1 MRPTSIASS
10 GQETS
15 SERSAVVIARRL
27 RQRERAKDRPTSGGD
42 GRADN
47 LLGGLVEQALDGRGR
62 LGAHALPV
70 RDAIE
75 VGRILGA
82 WGIKGGIKVLP
93 FAADPQALFSAK
105 RWFLKPAES
114 VKPPAAKPGKIAK
127 PLPGPA
133 HKTPA
138 RKAALAAPLPFALN
152 VNGVRDQ
159 GDAIVALAPEIA
171 DRDAAEAMKGV
182 RVFVSRST
190 FPAPDPDEFY
200 WIDLIGLTVSN
211 RDGVVLG
218 DVIGL
223 IDTGPHC
230 VLRVKP
236 AVAAAALASDGVAEA
251 ALKANG
257 SANPVVAAPVEP
269 AADERL
275 IPFVDAY
282 VDTVDIPGRRIVVDW
297 GLDY

>member
-1 MRPTSIASS
+1 MTDPTK
-10 GQETS
+10 QEDLS
-15 SERSAVVIARRL
+15 WPE
-27 RQRERAKDRPTSGGD
+27 
-42 GRADN
+42 
-47 LLGGLVEQALDGRGR
+47 
-62 LGAHALPV
+62 
-70 RDAIE
+70 DAIE

-105 RWFLKPAES
+105 VWFLKPAES
-114 VKPPAAKPGKIAK
+114 AKPPSAAASGNPLKPGKAAVI
-127 PLPGPA
+127 PA

-138 RKAALAAPLPFALN
+138 QKAALAAPLPFALS
-152 VNGVRDQ
+152 VKGVRDQ
-159 GDAIVALAPEIA
+159 GDAIVCTAPEIP

-182 RVFVSRST
+182 RVFVSRAT
-190 FPAPDPDEFY
+190 FPQPDADEFY
-200 WIDLIGLTVSN
+200 WIDLIGLSVVN
-211 RDGVVLG
+211 RDNAALG

-236 AVAAAALASDGVAEA
+236 VAAEGQGD
-251 ALKANG
+251 
-257 SANPVVAAPVEP
+257 APAEP

-275 IPFVDAY
+275 IPFVEAY
-282 VDTVDIPGRRIVVDW
+282 VDSVDIAGRRIVVDW

>member
-1 MRPTSIASS
+1 MTASVGEEDVS
-10 GQETS
+10 WPE
-15 SERSAVVIARRL
+15 
-27 RQRERAKDRPTSGGD
+27 
-42 GRADN
+42 
-47 LLGGLVEQALDGRGR
+47 
-62 LGAHALPV
+62 
-70 RDAIE
+70 DAIE

-93 FAADPQALFSAK
+93 FAADPQALFSAR

-114 VKPPAAKPGKIAK
+114 TKPPSLKPGKTA
-127 PLPGPA
+127 PVPA

-138 RKAALAAPLPFALN
+138 QKAALAAPLPLALT

-182 RVFVSRST
+182 RVFVSRAT

-200 WIDLIGLTVSN
+200 WIDLIGLAVSN
-211 RDGVVLG
+211 RDGAALGEVV
-218 DVIGL
+218 GL

-236 AVAAAALASDGVAEA
+236 PAIEA
-251 ALKANG
+251 ASGDVPA
-257 SANPVVAAPVEP
+257 EP

-275 IPFVDAY
+275 IPFVEAY
-282 VDTVDIPGRRIVVDW
+282 VDAVDMPGRRITVDW

>member
-1 MRPTSIASS
+1 MTDPTK
-10 GQETS
+10 QEDLS
-15 SERSAVVIARRL
+15 WPE
-27 RQRERAKDRPTSGGD
+27 
-42 GRADN
+42 
-47 LLGGLVEQALDGRGR
+47 
-62 LGAHALPV
+62 
-70 RDAIE
+70 DAIE

-93 FAADPQALFSAK
+93 FASDPQALFSAK
-105 RWFLKPAES
+105 VWFLKPAES
-114 VKPPAAKPGKIAK
+114 AKPPSAAASANPLKPGKAAVI
-127 PLPGPA
+127 PA

-138 RKAALAAPLPFALN
+138 QKAALAAPLPFALH
-152 VNGVRDQ
+152 VKGVRDQ
-159 GDAIVALAPEIA
+159 GDAIVCTAPEIP

-190 FPAPDPDEFY
+190 FPQPDADEFY
-200 WIDLIGLTVSN
+200 WIDLIGLSVFN
-211 RDGVVLG
+211 RDNAALG

-236 AVAAAALASDGVAEA
+236 VAAEPAGEA
-251 ALKANG
+251 PA
-257 SANPVVAAPVEP
+257 EP

-275 IPFVDAY
+275 IPFVEAY
-282 VDTVDIPGRRIVVDW
+282 VDSVDIAGRRIVVDW

>member
-1 MRPTSIASS
+1 MTDPVQ
-10 GQETS
+10 QE
-15 SERSAVVIARRL
+15 
-27 RQRERAKDRPTSGGD
+27 
-42 GRADN
+42 
-47 LLGGLVEQALDGRGR
+47 GLSWPE
-62 LGAHALPV
+62 
-70 RDAIE
+70 DAIE

-105 RWFLKPAES
+105 RWFLKPPES
-114 VKPPAAKPGKIAK
+114 VKPPSAAASVNPLKPPKA
-127 PLPGPA
+127 PVVPA

-138 RKAALAAPLPFALN
+138 QKAALAAPLPFALN

-159 GDAIVALAPEIA
+159 GDAIVALAPEIP

-200 WIDLIGLTVSN
+200 WIDLIGLAVSN
-211 RDGVVLG
+211 REGVALG

-236 AVAAAALASDGVAEA
+236 PAAGDVAA
-251 ALKANG
+251 
-257 SANPVVAAPVEP
+257 EP

-275 IPFVDAY
+275 IPFVEAY
-282 VDTVDIPGRRIVVDW
+282 VDSVDIPGRRVVVDW

>member
-1 MRPTSIASS
+1 MAAA
-10 GQETS
+10 
-15 SERSAVVIARRL
+15 ER
-27 RQRERAKDRPTSGGD
+27 
-42 GRADN
+42 
-47 LLGGLVEQALDGRGR
+47 VEDVSW
-62 LGAHALPV
+62 PE
-70 RDAIE
+70 DAIE

-105 RWFLKPAES
+105 VWFLKPAES
-114 VKPPAAKPGKIAK
+114 VKPPSVVKPGK
-127 PLPGPA
+127 PEVVPA

-138 RKAALAAPLPFALN
+138 QKAALAAPLPVALH
-152 VNGVRDQ
+152 VTGVRDQ
-159 GDAIVALAPEIA
+159 GDAIVALAPEIP

-182 RVFVSRST
+182 RVFVSRAT
-190 FPAPDPDEFY
+190 FPKPDDDEFY
-200 WIDLIGLTVSN
+200 WIDLIGLAVFN
-211 RDGVVLG
+211 RDDVALG

-236 AVAAAALASDGVAEA
+236 VSVQGPAEGEA
-251 ALKANG
+251 APA
-257 SANPVVAAPVEP
+257 EP

-282 VDTVDIPGRRIVVDW
+282 VDSVDIPGRRIVVDW

>member
-1 MRPTSIASS
+1 MTVP
-10 GQETS
+10 
-15 SERSAVVIARRL
+15 
-27 RQRERAKDRPTSGGD
+27 ERAEDVSWP
-42 GRADN
+42 
-47 LLGGLVEQALDGRGR
+47 E
-62 LGAHALPV
+62 
-70 RDAIE
+70 DAIE

-93 FAADPQALFSAK
+93 FAADPQALFSAA
-105 RWFLKPAES
+105 RWYLKPAES
-114 VKPPAAKPGKIAK
+114 VKPPSLPAVTRPGKTPK

-138 RKAALAAPLPFALN
+138 QKAALAAPMPLALN
-152 VNGVRDQ
+152 VNGVREQ
-159 GDAIVALAPEIA
+159 GDAIVALAPEIP

-182 RVFVSRST
+182 RIFVSRST

-200 WIDLIGLTVSN
+200 WIDLIGLSVAN
-211 RDGVVLG
+211 RDGVALG

-236 AVAAAALASDGVAEA
+236 VAAAAQDGSPA
-251 ALKANG
+251 
-257 SANPVVAAPVEP
+257 AAPAEPAEP

-282 VDTVDIPGRRIVVDW
+282 VDSVDIPGRRIVVDW

>member
-1 MRPTSIASS
+1 MTA
-10 GQETS
+10 T
-15 SERSAVVIARRL
+15 
-27 RQRERAKDRPTSGGD
+27 ERAEDAGWP
-42 GRADN
+42 
-47 LLGGLVEQALDGRGR
+47 E
-62 LGAHALPV
+62 
-70 RDAIE
+70 DAIE

-93 FAADPQALFSAK
+93 FASDPQALFSAS

-114 VKPPAAKPGKIAK
+114 VKPPSLAAAVSRPAARAAK

-138 RKAALAAPLPFALN
+138 QKAALAAPLPPVLS
-152 VNGVRDQ
+152 VSGVREQ

-182 RVFVSRST
+182 RVFVSRAA
-190 FPAPDPDEFY
+190 FPAPEADEFY
-200 WIDLIGLTVSN
+200 WIDLIGLDVAN
-211 RDGVVLG
+211 REGVALG
-218 DVIGL
+218 EVVGL

-236 AVAAAALASDGVAEA
+236 VAVDVGAAVPD
-251 ALKANG
+251 
-257 SANPVVAAPVEP
+257 EP
-269 AADERL
+269 AAGQPVPDERL

-282 VDTVDIPGRRIVVDW
+282 VDSVDLPGRRIVVDW

>member
-1 MRPTSIASS
+1 MTEK
-10 GQETS
+10 QEDLAWP
-15 SERSAVVIARRL
+15 E
-27 RQRERAKDRPTSGGD
+27 
-42 GRADN
+42 
-47 LLGGLVEQALDGRGR
+47 
-62 LGAHALPV
+62 
-70 RDAIE
+70 DAIE

-93 FAADPQALFSAK
+93 FAADPQALLSAK
-105 RWFLKPAES
+105 VWFLKPAES
-114 VKPPAAKPGKIAK
+114 AKPPSAAASTNPLKPAK
-127 PLPGPA
+127 AAVTPA

-138 RKAALAAPLPFALN
+138 QKAALAAPLPFALN
-152 VNGVRDQ
+152 VQGVRDQ
-159 GDAIVALAPEIA
+159 GDAIVATAPEIP

-200 WIDLIGLTVSN
+200 WIDLIGLSVSN
-211 RDGVVLG
+211 REGVALG
-218 DVIGL
+218 DVVGL

-236 AVAAAALASDGVAEA
+236 AAAGDVPA
-251 ALKANG
+251 
-257 SANPVVAAPVEP
+257 EP

-275 IPFVDAY
+275 IPFVEAY
-282 VDTVDIPGRRIVVDW
+282 VDSVDIPGRRIVVDW

>member
-1 MRPTSIASS
+1 MTLTEK
-10 GQETS
+10 QEDLS
-15 SERSAVVIARRL
+15 WPE
-27 RQRERAKDRPTSGGD
+27 
-42 GRADN
+42 
-47 LLGGLVEQALDGRGR
+47 
-62 LGAHALPV
+62 
-70 RDAIE
+70 DAIE

-93 FAADPQALFSAK
+93 FAADPQALFAAK

-114 VKPPAAKPGKIAK
+114 AKPPSAAASVNPLKPAK
-127 PLPGPA
+127 AAVVPA

-138 RKAALAAPLPFALN
+138 QKAALAAPLPFALN
-152 VNGVRDQ
+152 VQGVRDQ
-159 GDAIVALAPEIA
+159 GDAIVATAPEIP

-182 RVFVSRST
+182 RVFVSRAT

-200 WIDLIGLTVSN
+200 WIDLIGLSVFN
-211 RDGVVLG
+211 RDGVALG
-218 DVIGL
+218 DVVGL

-236 AVAAAALASDGVAEA
+236 AAAGEVPA
-251 ALKANG
+251 
-257 SANPVVAAPVEP
+257 EP

-275 IPFVDAY
+275 IPFVEAY
-282 VDTVDIPGRRIVVDW
+282 VDSVDIAGRRIVVDW

>member
-1 MRPTSIASS
+1 VNADASAS
-10 GQETS
+10 
-15 SERSAVVIARRL
+15 
-27 RQRERAKDRPTSGGD
+27 P
-42 GRADN
+42 
-47 LLGGLVEQALDGRGR
+47 
-62 LGAHALPV
+62 ALPD
-70 RDAIE
+70 DAIE
-75 VGRILGA
+75 VGRVLGA

-93 FAADPQALFSAK
+93 FASDPQALFSAK
-105 RWFLKPAES
+105 VWFLKPAES
-114 VKPPAAKPGKIAK
+114 AKPPSAAASANPLKPPKAVVV
-127 PLPGPA
+127 PA

-138 RKAALAAPLPFALN
+138 QKAALAAPMPFALH

-159 GDAIVALAPEIA
+159 GDAIVATAPEIA

-190 FPAPDPDEFY
+190 FPTTDDGEFY
-200 WIDLIGLTVSN
+200 WIDLIGLSVFN
-211 RDGVVLG
+211 RDDVALG

-236 AVAAAALASDGVAEA
+236 AAAGEVPA
-251 ALKANG
+251 
-257 SANPVVAAPVEP
+257 EP

-275 IPFVDAY
+275 IPFVEAY
-282 VDTVDIPGRRIVVDW
+282 VDAVDIAGRRIVVDW

>member
-1 MRPTSIASS
+1 MTAPEK
-10 GQETS
+10 QEDLS
-15 SERSAVVIARRL
+15 WPE
-27 RQRERAKDRPTSGGD
+27 
-42 GRADN
+42 
-47 LLGGLVEQALDGRGR
+47 
-62 LGAHALPV
+62 
-70 RDAIE
+70 DAIE

-105 RWFLKPAES
+105 VWFLKPAES
-114 VKPPAAKPGKIAK
+114 AKPPSVAASANPLKPPKAVVV
-127 PLPGPA
+127 PA

-138 RKAALAAPLPFALN
+138 QKAALAAPLPSALH
-152 VNGVRDQ
+152 VKGVRDQ
-159 GDAIVALAPEIA
+159 GDAIVATAPEIA

-182 RVFVSRST
+182 RVFVSRAT
-190 FPAPDPDEFY
+190 FPQPDADEFY
-200 WIDLIGLTVSN
+200 WIDLIGLAVFN
-211 RDGVVLG
+211 RDNAALG

-236 AVAAAALASDGVAEA
+236 AAVEAAAGDVPA
-251 ALKANG
+251 
-257 SANPVVAAPVEP
+257 EP

-275 IPFVDAY
+275 IPFVEAY
-282 VDTVDIPGRRIVVDW
+282 VDKVDMPGRRITVDW

>member
-1 MRPTSIASS
+1 MTTSEK
-10 GQETS
+10 QEDLS
-15 SERSAVVIARRL
+15 WPE
-27 RQRERAKDRPTSGGD
+27 
-42 GRADN
+42 
-47 LLGGLVEQALDGRGR
+47 
-62 LGAHALPV
+62 
-70 RDAIE
+70 DAIE

-105 RWFLKPAES
+105 RWFLKPPES
-114 VKPPAAKPGKIAK
+114 VKPPSAAASVNPLKPPK
-127 PLPGPA
+127 PAVVPA

-138 RKAALAAPLPFALN
+138 QKAALAAPMPFALN

-159 GDAIVALAPEIA
+159 GDAIVALAPEIP

-182 RVFVSRST
+182 RIFVSRST
-190 FPAPDPDEFY
+190 FPAPDADEFY
-200 WIDLIGLTVSN
+200 WIDLIGLSVST
-211 RDGVVLG
+211 REGVSLG

-236 AVAAAALASDGVAEA
+236 VAADATAEA
-251 ALKANG
+251 PA
-257 SANPVVAAPVEP
+257 EP

-275 IPFVDAY
+275 IPFVEAY
-282 VDTVDIPGRRIVVDW
+282 VDSVDIPGRRIVVDW

>member
-1 MRPTSIASS
+1 MTEKHDELTWP
-10 GQETS
+10 E
-15 SERSAVVIARRL
+15 
-27 RQRERAKDRPTSGGD
+27 
-42 GRADN
+42 
-47 LLGGLVEQALDGRGR
+47 
-62 LGAHALPV
+62 
-70 RDAIE
+70 DAIE

-105 RWFLKPAES
+105 VWFLKPAES
-114 VKPPAAKPGKIAK
+114 LKKPSAAAVTKPGKTAIAVT
-127 PLPGPA
+127 PA

-138 RKAALAAPLPFALN
+138 QKAALAAPLPFALN
-152 VNGVRDQ
+152 VKGVRDQ
-159 GDAIVALAPEIA
+159 GDAIVATAPEIP

-200 WIDLIGLTVSN
+200 WIDLIGLSVFN
-211 RDGVVLG
+211 RENAALG

-236 AVAAAALASDGVAEA
+236 VAAEGQGEA
-251 ALKANG
+251 PA
-257 SANPVVAAPVEP
+257 EP

-275 IPFVDAY
+275 IPFVEAY
-282 VDTVDIPGRRIVVDW
+282 VDSVDIAGRRIVVDW

>member
-1 MRPTSIASS
+1 MTEK
-10 GQETS
+10 QEDFS
-15 SERSAVVIARRL
+15 WPE
-27 RQRERAKDRPTSGGD
+27 
-42 GRADN
+42 
-47 LLGGLVEQALDGRGR
+47 
-62 LGAHALPV
+62 
-70 RDAIE
+70 DAIE

-114 VKPPAAKPGKIAK
+114 AKPPSAAASANPLKPGKAIAA
-127 PLPGPA
+127 PA

-138 RKAALAAPLPFALN
+138 QKAALAAPLPFALN
-152 VNGVRDQ
+152 VQGVRDQ

-182 RVFVSRST
+182 RVFVSRAT

-200 WIDLIGLTVSN
+200 WIDLIGLAVSN
-211 RDGVVLG
+211 RDGVALG

-236 AVAAAALASDGVAEA
+236 AAAGDVPA
-251 ALKANG
+251 
-257 SANPVVAAPVEP
+257 EP

-275 IPFVDAY
+275 IPFVEAY
-282 VDTVDIPGRRIVVDW
+282 VDAVDIPGRRIVVDW